1 MILSFHQ
8 SAARHSEIL
17 LPARHRKS
25 GSQRYQK
32 ITFSSSEATVMNLS
46 INLNAMTNN
55 RLQLQSSFRKSFQH
69 GAHKFARCPARL
81 AASRK
86 GWRSAELRRYVLRF

>member
-32 ITFSSSEATVMNLS
+32 ITLLSGGATAMNRRSAFS
-46 INLNAMTNN
+46 INLKAMTNN
-55 RLQLQSSFRKSFQH
+55 RL
-69 GAHKFARCPARL
+69 
-81 AASRK
+81 
-86 GWRSAELRRYVLRF
+86 